1 MYATVLLIHS
11 WLRWFTLLMCIGAI
25 YYAARPIRPE
35 RPDLPGKAWD
45 TYLMLAV
52 DLQMLFGLILYF
64 GLSPFTRNAMENV
77 GAAFTVPALR
87 FWAIEH
93 AGGMFGA
100 LMLVRVGRVLAMN
113 APTPVLAQKR
123 RLICFVIAT
132 VVMLLAVPWP
142 GLANGRPF
150 FRW

>member
-1 MYATVLLIHS
+1 MYSTMLLIHS
-11 WLRWFTLLMCIGAI
+11 WFRWFTLVACIGAI
-25 YYAARPIRPE
+25 VYAARPV
-35 RPDLPGKAWD
+35 RPDQSELPGKAWD

-64 GLSPFTRNAMENV
+64 GLSPFTRSAMENV
-77 GAAFTVPALR
+77 REALTVPAWR

-93 AGGMFGA
+93 AGAMFGA
-100 LMLVRVGRVLAMN
+100 LILVRVGRVLAMN
-113 APTPVLAQKR
+113 APTPALAQRR

-132 VVMLLAVPWP
+132 VVMLMVVPWP
-142 GLANGRPF
+142 GLANGRPL